1 MNRYHF
7 SLLNFLLCLSVLL
20 SFPLSADTNKAD
32 SNTYIAVSALKQLEI
47 TAEMNHPSAIRYFD
61 SNYLILDGAN
71 NQILIF
77 GGNGKKKLRF
87 PQHIANKRIRELL
100 NPMDFQPYRNKLYI
114 ADTGKHRIVILNK
127 QGAYLEE
134 IQLGS
139 IGTQLMDKNES
150 DQRPVKP
157 PEPVGL
163 LLNDEKLTYSDR
175 ANHRLCSINL
185 EQSNRQ
191 RCWGTRGEG
200 EGEFQFPFM
209 LAEDSDRYI
218 YVVDVLNSRI
228 QIFNSRGIFYGVLGG
243 FGSQPGE
250 LVRPNGIAIDEK
262 GLVYVSDYYQGRV
275 SLYENRQFKDYLRD
289 EAGEILQLDSPVGL
303 SIQGEALSIVEAG
316 ENKASLFL
324 ISYTTN
330 SYRAKKES
338 ESKAREL
345 PSNSDIKKTGK
356 KKNCATCHLSWEP
369 GRNNSTQAD
378 AKDHSEAVLPV
389 VKPKMCLSCHHGAL
403 VETRD
408 VITQKHQHPDIHHPT
423 DPSAK
428 DNKQAD
434 KDKIDAV
441 FPLIKDDK
449 LYCGSC
455 HTPHEDHQSLYE
467 NKVNPWMRS
476 PNHQGQVCTGCHES
490 KTFDVK
496 SSNTISQGKNH
507 PVGFIFSK
515 PPTKTAQHFSQNEEL
530 WSGLP
535 EMLAKVGGAARH
547 NHKQQEELI
556 CQSCHRV
563 HGAES
568 EPLLLMDNKSGQL
581 CDTCHARQTA
591 SSIEEAKSKGVHP
604 VNISLD
610 EAVEFSGK
618 KIDKIECLTC
628 HSVHEGKKGTA
639 NLVLNDKDGELCKGC
654 HEEKNRVLGSDHDL
668 RISAKDSHNK
678 YGHSPEDAGSC
689 GSCHSMHQGN
699 GERLFLFSAST
710 PEQGDSKDN
719 NQEAVLTERDR
730 LCIDCHQEKGIAEK
744 KIVSL
749 FDHPFQEIVM
759 RSTNKKFPLVNS
771 KGELAEQGQIA
782 CVTCHNPHEWDPQ
795 TEKNTQIEYS
805 HKKENK
811 DGNALNSFLNTTQP
825 NDLFCKD
832 CHGAETRLRYKY
844 YHHELSRQFDLPIK

>member
-7 SLLNFLLCLSVLL
+7 SLLNFLLFLSLLL
-20 SFPLSADTNKAD
+20 SFPLSADTNKPD
-32 SNTYIAVSALKQLEI
+32 SNTYTSVSALKQLEI
-47 TAEMNHPSAIRYFD
+47 TADMNHPSVLRRFD
-61 SNYLILDGAN
+61 SNYSILDGAN
-71 NQILIF
+71 NQLLIF
-77 GGNGKKKLRF
+77 GSNGKKKSRF
-87 PQHIANKRIRELL
+87 PQYTANKRIGVLL
-100 NPMDFQPYRNKLYI
+100 NPMDFQPYRNKLYV

-127 QGAYLEE
+127 KGTYLEE
-134 IQLGS
+134 IPLGS
-139 IGTQLMDKNES
+139 LDTQLMDKDES
-150 DQRPVKP
+150 DQLPVKR

-163 LLNDEKLTYSDR
+163 LLSDEKLTYSDR

-185 EQSNRQ
+185 EQANRQ
-191 RCWGTRGEG
+191 RCWGTRGEA
-200 EGEFQFPFM
+200 EGELQFPFM

-218 YVVDVLNSRI
+218 YVVDVLNSRV
-228 QIFNSRGIFYGVLGG
+228 QIFNSRGMFYGALGG

-250 LVRPNGIAIDEK
+250 LVRPNGIAIDQK

-289 EAGEILQLDSPVGL
+289 DDGEILQLDSPVGL
-303 SIQGEALSIVEAG
+303 SIQGENLSVVEAG

-324 ISYTTN
+324 ISYTTRL
-330 SYRAKKES
+330 SRTHDGDEP
-338 ESKAREL
+338 KAL
-345 PSNSDIKKTGK
+345 QLSSNSPIKKIGK
-356 KKNCATCHLSWEP
+356 KKNCATCHLSWEQ
-369 GRNNSTQAD
+369 GGNSTTNSD
-378 AKDHSEAVLPV
+378 AIEHREAVLPV
-389 VKPKMCLSCHHGAL
+389 VEPKMCLSCHHGAV
-403 VETRD
+403 VETRE

-423 DPSAK
+423 DPPTKA
-428 DNKQAD
+428 DKQAD
-434 KDKIDAV
+434 KIDDV

-467 NKVNPWMRS
+467 NRISPWMRS
-476 PNHQGQVCTGCHES
+476 PNQQGQVCTGCHAS

-496 SSNTISQGKNH
+496 RHNTIAQGKNH
-507 PVGFIFSK
+507 PIGFIFSK
-515 PPTKTAQHFSQNEEL
+515 PPTKMPQHFSQNKEL

-535 EMLAKVGGAARH
+535 EMLAKVGGTARH

-581 CDTCHARQTA
+581 CDTCHVRQTA

-610 EAVEFSGK
+610 EAVEFSGE
-618 KIDKIECLTC
+618 KIDRIECLTC

-654 HEEKNRVLGSDHDL
+654 HEEKNKVLGSDHDL
-668 RISAKDSHNK
+668 RISAKGSHNQH
-678 YGHSPEDAGSC
+678 GHSPEEAGSC

-699 GERLFLFSAST
+699 GEKLFLFSAST
-710 PEQGDSKDN
+710 PEQAEVKDD
-719 NQEAVLTERDR
+719 NQKSALTERDR

-749 FDHPFQEIVM
+749 YDHPFQEIVM
-759 RSTNKKFPLVNS
+759 RSRNKKFPLVNS

-782 CVTCHNPHEWDPQ
+782 CVTCHNPHQWAPE
-795 TEKNTQIEYS
+795 TEKNIKTEGSQE
-805 HKKENK
+805 KENK
-811 DGNALNSFLNTTQP
+811 EGNAFNSFLTTTQP